1 MKKNFRILSLFG
13 VTTAL
18 LVAMLSSISA
28 FAAPSGAVTGTITV
42 DRDWYSNATSAN
54 NDVLVKVTDA
64 DANVTTAV
72 IINDDVSL
80 RNLGAGATVQ
90 KTLAN
95 TPIVGTPFFCLNDK
109 ATTAAACSAHASKNK
124 IDQDGQDANLL
135 ISVTVVDATTGVV
148 RFINTTGTGVSN
160 DADAVD
166 WTIDIFYN
174 YSAVDYVKTTLKS
187 TQEPNGNTIWLKE
200 TGKDTGI
207 FTAIVDIT
215 PDATATDYGTLKT
228 IYKGASGNLAAGAQS
243 AAFNATVDHL
253 DEVALKQ
260 TNERNGVWCVKSG
273 ANDGALA
280 DDNCAE
286 AAGGGVTY
294 VPGTLEIVSNT
305 GVISGTAT
313 VKFTPTGALNSHIEI
328 NYPHDVVTADPP
340 ADNGLK
346 ALNLNT
352 ITAEYSDATPT
363 SGATAVK
370 VTDTAS
376 VETT

>member
-1 MKKNFRILSLFG
+1 VKKNFRYLSLFG

-228 IYKGASGNLAAGAQS
+228 IYKGASGDLAAGATS
-243 AAFNATVDHL
+243 AALNSSVDHL
-253 DEVALKQ
+253 DEQALKQ
-260 TNERNGVWCVKSG
+260 TGGTAGSATNVWCVKRG

-286 AAGGGVTY
+286 AASGTVIY
-294 VPGTLEIVSNT
+294 VPGTLAITANT
-305 GVISGTAT
+305 GVAADTPT
-313 VKFTPTGALNSHIEI
+313 VTFTPTGALLVLLVQQQVQILLMTM
-328 NYPHDVVTADPP
+328 V
-340 ADNGLK
+340 
-346 ALNLNT
+346 
-352 ITAEYSDATPT
+352 
-363 SGATAVK
+363 
-370 VTDTAS
+370 
-376 VETT
+376 